1 MNEFFFA
8 IENYVPSILESV
20 DDNDEDEKTII
31 VNVTKKATEELKNG
45 FNEGVYLLK
54 KSINLEKFILIQKEL
69 QKNEIFLEEQVLFDK
84 NYYLTFFINVLTK
97 NNTSKDNWFIV

>member
-31 VNVTKKATEELKNG
+31 FNVTKKATEELKNG